1 MATEYCD
8 PHKDQTGNVFTPGS
22 NDDRCNLPDPRL
34 LDLRKGTN
42 PMFLAYQAN
51 RVRFQRTRQLNKEII
66 NCNQNLN
73 GCAFVPGKGE
83 NSLGYPIGDIEQ
95 KISGQDM
102 YVENNGNWVPSDTL
116 SVKRRSHVDFAA
128 STHQGQMIGDEINN
142 DMWRNTQRDER
153 QCILYGTRCGADMNV
168 TANNTGSVNPNA
180 NAVNVNARRR
190 REQTREQPNRQQGQ
204 VDRPTRGY
212 EDRV

>member
-8 PHKDQTGNVFTPGS
+8 PHKDQTGDVFTPGS

-51 RVRFQRTRQLNKEII
+51 RVRFQRTRQLNKEIL
-66 NCNQNLN
+66 NCNDDLE
-73 GCAFVPGKGE
+73 GCAFVPGRGAE
-83 NSLGYPIGDIEQ
+83 SLGFPIGDMEQ

-102 YVENNGNWVPSDTL
+102 FVEENGQWVPSDTL
-116 SVKRRSHVDFAA
+116 SVKRRSHVDYAA
-128 STHQGQMIGDEINN
+128 STHQGQMIGDELNN
-142 DMWRNTQRDER
+142 QMFRYVQKDER
-153 QCILYGTRCGADMNV
+153 QCILYGTRCGDENSIPAADSAVEGNI
-168 TANNTGSVNPNA
+168 NA
-180 NAVNVNARRR
+180 LRR
-190 REQTREQPNRQQGQ
+190 REQTRETENRGQGE

>member
-8 PHKDQTGNVFTPGS
+8 PHKDQTGDVFTPGS

-51 RVRFQRTRQLNKEII
+51 RVRFQRTRQLNREIL
-66 NCNQNLN
+66 NCNDDLE
-73 GCAFVPGKGE
+73 GCAFVPGRGAT
-83 NSLGYPIGDIEQ
+83 SLGFPIGDMEQ

-102 YVENNGNWVPSDTL
+102 FVEENGQWVPSDTL

-142 DMWRNTQRDER
+142 NMFRNVQKDER
-153 QCILYGTRCGADMNV
+153 QCILYGTRCGDESSIPPSDGAVEGNI
-168 TANNTGSVNPNA
+168 NA
-180 NAVNVNARRR
+180 LRR
-190 REQTREQPNRQQGQ
+190 REQTREQPDRQQGQ
-204 VDRPTRGY
+204 IDRPTRGY